1 MQRLVWM
8 LCAIL
13 LLGGAAH
20 AQDKPPIVL
29 GLNADM
35 SSGSSAAGEGLRRG
49 AVLAIAEI
57 NAQGGL
63 LGGRK
68 LQLMV
73 RDHHGVA
80 ARAETQVHEFADT
93 PNLVAV
99 LGGLHSFAIL
109 PNLPFMHERQL
120 ILMAPWSATTEVID
134 HGLTPNYAF
143 RVSARDPLV
152 AEFLVAR
159 AFKHGR
165 SRLGLL
171 LERSAWGRST
181 EKAAGEALARRQRTP
196 AGVQWFSWT
205 DTDEDMDAQLA
216 ALEKAGAQAILM
228 VANAPEGS
236 NIVKA
241 MARRPP
247 EKRLPLYAHW
257 GISGGS
263 FARLAGPSLSAVEL
277 YVFQTFTFLG
287 ARDARSQ
294 AFITAYNQMFGT
306 TRPEDILVPTATAQ
320 AYDAVWLL
328 ALAIKKAGTTDR
340 PQVREALEQ
349 LEPYKGLIRTYQPAF
364 TPSRHEALELS
375 DYKLTRFSPE
385 GFLVPS
391 PPEGRP

>member
-13 LLGGAAH
+13 LLGGAAN

-35 SSGSSAAGEGLRRG
+35 SSGSNAAGEGLRRG
-49 AVLAIAEI
+49 AVMAIAEI

-73 RDHHGVA
+73 RDHHGVP
-80 ARAETQVHEFADT
+80 ARAEAQIREFADT

-99 LGGLHSFAIL
+99 LGGLHSSTIL

-120 ILMAPWSATTEVID
+120 ILMAPWSATTEVVD

-152 AEFLVAR
+152 AEFLVAQ
-159 AFKHGR
+159 ASKHGH
-165 SRLGLL
+165 SRVGLL
-171 LERSAWGRST
+171 LERSAWGRSM
-181 EKAAGEALARRQRTP
+181 EKAAGEALARRKRIA
-196 AGVQWFSWT
+196 AGVQWFNWA
-205 DTDEDMDAQLA
+205 DEDMEAEIA

-241 MARRPP
+241 IARRSP
-247 EKRLPLYAHW
+247 EKRLPVYAHW

-277 YVFQTFTFLG
+277 YVFQTYSFLG

-294 AFITAYNQMFGT
+294 AFIKSYHQMFGT
-306 TRPEDILVPTATAQ
+306 TRPEDILVPPSSAH

-328 ALAIKKAGTTDR
+328 ALAIKKAGGTDR
-340 PQVREALEQ
+340 PKVRDALEQ

-391 PPEGRP
+391 QPEVRP